1 MNIYNNHNYGDNYTL
16 QAGATVVARSGLEE
30 ALARERIYDELERQA
45 EQQGMTLE
53 EWLAMQKHRNQHKD
67 QHQDLHKDQHQDLHM
82 DRNRHQEAA
91 AETWLQK
98 SKEERIRIAFEQMKT
113 EKCQGR
119 TANYF
124 GRRVGYQYAFIL
136 ALMRAKDERYGLPYV
151 ETTNEFLT
159 YLKEYVGV
167 KDLPSEDT
175 IGRRLTRIS
184 GRYPDWGIEDGN
196 QMDIL
201 EAQHV
206 AQRFLSIYMKGV

>member
-67 QHQDLHKDQHQDLHM
+67 QHQDLHM

-98 SKEERIRIAFEQMKT
+98 SKEERIRVAFEQMKT

-119 TANYF
+119 TVNYF

-184 GRYPDWGIEDGN
+184 GRYPDWRIEDGN

>member
-53 EWLAMQKHRNQHKD
+53 EWLAMQKHRNQY
-67 QHQDLHKDQHQDLHM
+67 KDQHQDLHM
-82 DRNRHQEAA
+82 DRNRHQESA

-184 GRYPDWGIEDGN
+184 GRYPDWRIEDGN

>member
-45 EQQGMTLE
+45 GQQGMTLE
-53 EWLAMQKHRNQHKD
+53 EWLAMQKHRNQ
-67 QHQDLHKDQHQDLHM
+67 HKDQHQDLHM

-98 SKEERIRIAFEQMKT
+98 SKEERIRVAFEQMKT

-184 GRYPDWGIEDGN
+184 GRYPDWRIEDGN

>member
-1 MNIYNNHNYGDNYTL
+1 MNIYNNQNYGDNYTL

-67 QHQDLHKDQHQDLHM
+67 QHQDLHM

-119 TANYF
+119 TDNYF

-184 GRYPDWGIEDGN
+184 GRYPDWRIEDGN

>member
-67 QHQDLHKDQHQDLHM
+67 QHQDLHM
-82 DRNRHQEAA
+82 DRNRHQETA

-98 SKEERIRIAFEQMKT
+98 SKEERIRVAFEQMKT

-159 YLKEYVGV
+159 YLKEYVGL

-184 GRYPDWGIEDGN
+184 GRYPDWRIEDGN

>member
-67 QHQDLHKDQHQDLHM
+67 QHQDLHM
-82 DRNRHQEAA
+82 DRNLHQEAA

-98 SKEERIRIAFEQMKT
+98 SKEERIRVAFEQMKT

-136 ALMRAKDERYGLPYV
+136 ALMRTKDERYGLPYV

-184 GRYPDWGIEDGN
+184 GRYPDWRIEDGN

>member
-30 ALARERIYDELERQA
+30 ALARKRIYDELERQA

-67 QHQDLHKDQHQDLHM
+67 QHQDLHM

-98 SKEERIRIAFEQMKT
+98 SKEERIRVAFEQMKT

-184 GRYPDWGIEDGN
+184 GRYPDWRIEDGN

>member
-1 MNIYNNHNYGDNYTL
+1 MNIYNNNNYGDNYTL
-16 QAGATVVARSGLEE
+16 QAGAMVVARSGLEE

-53 EWLAMQKHRNQHKD
+53 EWLAMQKHGNQHKD
-67 QHQDLHKDQHQDLHM
+67 QHQDLHM
-82 DRNRHQEAA
+82 DGNLHQEAA
-91 AETWLQK
+91 AEAWMQK
-98 SKEERIRIAFEQMKT
+98 SKEERIRVAFEQMKT

-184 GRYPDWGIEDGN
+184 GRYPDWRIEDGN

>member
-67 QHQDLHKDQHQDLHM
+67 QHQDLHM
-82 DRNRHQEAA
+82 DRNRHQDAA

-159 YLKEYVGV
+159 YLKEYVGL

-184 GRYPDWGIEDGN
+184 GRYPDWRIEDGN

>member
-53 EWLAMQKHRNQHKD
+53 EWLAMQKHRNQ
-67 QHQDLHKDQHQDLHM
+67 HKDQHQDLHM

-159 YLKEYVGV
+159 YLKESVGV

-184 GRYPDWGIEDGN
+184 GRYPDWRIEDGN

>member
-53 EWLAMQKHRNQHKD
+53 EWLAMQKHRNQ
-67 QHQDLHKDQHQDLHM
+67 HKDQHQDLHM

-184 GRYPDWGIEDGN
+184 GRYPDWRIEDGN

>member
-53 EWLAMQKHRNQHKD
+53 EWLTMQKHGNQHKN
-67 QHQDLHKDQHQDLHM
+67 QHQDLHM
-82 DRNRHQEAA
+82 DGNLHQEAA
-91 AETWLQK
+91 AEAWMQK
-98 SKEERIRIAFEQMKT
+98 SKEERIRVAFEQMKT

-136 ALMRAKDERYGLPYV
+136 ALIRAKDERYGLPYV

-184 GRYPDWGIEDGN
+184 GRYPDWRIEDGN

-206 AQRFLSIYMKGV
+206 AQRFLSIYMKGI

>member
-53 EWLAMQKHRNQHKD
+53 EWLAMQKHRNQHKN
-67 QHQDLHKDQHQDLHM
+67 QRQNQYM
-82 DRNRHQEAA
+82 DRNQQQEAA
-91 AETWLQK
+91 AEAWLQK

-159 YLKEYVGV
+159 YLKEYVGL

-184 GRYPDWGIEDGN
+184 GRYPDWRIEDGN

>member
-53 EWLAMQKHRNQHKD
+53 EWLAMQKHRNQ
-67 QHQDLHKDQHQDLHM
+67 HKDQHQDLHM

-151 ETTNEFLT
+151 ETTNEFLP

-184 GRYPDWGIEDGN
+184 GRYPDWRIEDGN

>member
-53 EWLAMQKHRNQHKD
+53 EWLAMQKHRNQY
-67 QHQDLHKDQHQDLHM
+67 KDQHQDLHM

-184 GRYPDWGIEDGN
+184 GRYPDWRIEDGN

-206 AQRFLSIYMKGV
+206 AQRFFLSI

>member
-53 EWLAMQKHRNQHKD
+53 EWLAMQKHGNQHKN
-67 QHQDLHKDQHQDLHM
+67 QRQDLHM
-82 DRNRHQEAA
+82 DGNLQQEAA
-91 AETWLQK
+91 AEAWMQK
-98 SKEERIRIAFEQMKT
+98 SKEERIRVAFEQMKT

-184 GRYPDWGIEDGN
+184 GRYPDWRIEDGN

>member
-67 QHQDLHKDQHQDLHM
+67 QHQDLHM
-82 DRNRHQEAA
+82 DRNRHQESA

-98 SKEERIRIAFEQMKT
+98 SKEERIRVAFEQMKT

-151 ETTNEFLT
+151 ETTNEFLN

-184 GRYPDWGIEDGN
+184 GRYPDWRIEDGN

>member
-67 QHQDLHKDQHQDLHM
+67 QHQDLYM

-98 SKEERIRIAFEQMKT
+98 SKEERIRIAFELMKT

-159 YLKEYVGV
+159 YLKEYVGL

-184 GRYPDWGIEDGN
+184 GRYPDWRIEDGN

>member
-1 MNIYNNHNYGDNYTL
+1 MNIYNNQNYGDNYTL

-53 EWLAMQKHRNQHKD
+53 EWLAMQKHRNQ
-67 QHQDLHKDQHQDLHM
+67 HKDQHQDLHM

-175 IGRRLTRIS
+175 ICRRLTRIS
-184 GRYPDWGIEDGN
+184 GRYPDWRIEDGN

>member
-53 EWLAMQKHRNQHKD
+53 EWLAMQKHGNQHKD
-67 QHQDLHKDQHQDLHM
+67 QHQDLHM
-82 DRNRHQEAA
+82 DGNLHQEAA
-91 AETWLQK
+91 AEAWMQK
-98 SKEERIRIAFEQMKT
+98 SKEERIRVAFEQMKT

-184 GRYPDWGIEDGN
+184 GRYPDWRIEDGN

-206 AQRFLSIYMKGV
+206 AQRFLSIYMKGI

>member
-53 EWLAMQKHRNQHKD
+53 EWLAMQKHRNQ
-67 QHQDLHKDQHQDLHM
+67 HKDQHQDLHM

-184 GRYPDWGIEDGN
+184 GRYPDWRIEDGN

-201 EAQHV
+201 EAQ
-206 AQRFLSIYMKGV
+206 RFLSIYMKGV

>member
-67 QHQDLHKDQHQDLHM
+67 QHQDLHM
-82 DRNRHQEAA
+82 DRNLHQEAA

-98 SKEERIRIAFEQMKT
+98 SKEERIRVAFEQMKT

-159 YLKEYVGV
+159 YLKEYVGL

-184 GRYPDWGIEDGN
+184 GRYPDWRIEDGN

>member
-30 ALARERIYDELERQA
+30 ALARERIYEELERQA

-53 EWLAMQKHRNQHKD
+53 EWLAMQKHRNQ
-67 QHQDLHKDQHQDLHM
+67 HKDQHQDLHM

-184 GRYPDWGIEDGN
+184 GRYPDWRIEDGN

>member
-53 EWLAMQKHRNQHKD
+53 EWLAMQKHGNQHKN
-67 QHQDLHKDQHQDLHM
+67 QRQNQYM
-82 DRNRHQEAA
+82 DRNQQQEAA
-91 AETWLQK
+91 AEAWMQK
-98 SKEERIRIAFEQMKT
+98 SKEESIRVAFEQMKT

-184 GRYPDWGIEDGN
+184 GRYPDWRIEDGN

>member
-67 QHQDLHKDQHQDLHM
+67 QHQDLHM
-82 DRNRHQEAA
+82 DRKEYQEAA

-98 SKEERIRIAFEQMKT
+98 SKEERIRVAFEQMKT

-184 GRYPDWGIEDGN
+184 GRYPDWRIEDGN

>member
-67 QHQDLHKDQHQDLHM
+67 QHQDLYM
-82 DRNRHQEAA
+82 DRNRHQESA

-98 SKEERIRIAFEQMKT
+98 SKEERIRIAFEPMKT

-184 GRYPDWGIEDGN
+184 GRYPDWRIEDGN

>member
-45 EQQGMTLE
+45 EQQ
-53 EWLAMQKHRNQHKD
+53 
-67 QHQDLHKDQHQDLHM
+67 
-82 DRNRHQEAA
+82 EAA
-91 AETWLQK
+91 AEAWLQK
-98 SKEERIRIAFEQMKT
+98 SKEERIRVAFEQMKT

-184 GRYPDWGIEDGN
+184 GRYPDWRIEDGN

-206 AQRFLSIYMKGV
+206 AQRFLSIYMKGVQKRV

>member
-53 EWLAMQKHRNQHKD
+53 EWLAMQKHGNQHKD
-67 QHQDLHKDQHQDLHM
+67 QHQDLHM
-82 DRNRHQEAA
+82 DGNLHQEAA
-91 AETWLQK
+91 AEAWMQK
-98 SKEERIRIAFEQMKT
+98 SKEERIRVAFEQMKT

-184 GRYPDWGIEDGN
+184 GRYPDWRIEDGN

>member
-53 EWLAMQKHRNQHKD
+53 EWLAMQKHRNQY
-67 QHQDLHKDQHQDLHM
+67 KDQHQDLHM

-184 GRYPDWGIEDGN
+184 GRYPDWRIEDGN

-201 EAQHV
+201 EAQ
-206 AQRFLSIYMKGV
+206 RFLSIYMKGV

>member
-67 QHQDLHKDQHQDLHM
+67 QHQDLHM
-82 DRNRHQEAA
+82 DRNRHQESA

-98 SKEERIRIAFEQMKT
+98 SKEERIRVAFEQMKT

-184 GRYPDWGIEDGN
+184 GRYPDWRIEDGN

-201 EAQHV
+201 EALHV

>member
-67 QHQDLHKDQHQDLHM
+67 QHQDLHM
-82 DRNRHQEAA
+82 DRNRHQESA

-98 SKEERIRIAFEQMKT
+98 SKEERIRVAFEQMKT

-184 GRYPDWGIEDGN
+184 GRYPDWRIEDGN

-206 AQRFLSIYMKGV
+206 AQRFLSIYMKGI

>member
-67 QHQDLHKDQHQDLHM
+67 QHQDLYM

-184 GRYPDWGIEDGN
+184 GRYPDWRIEDGN

-201 EAQHV
+201 ERIFQACG
-206 AQRFLSIYMKGV
+206 K

>member
-67 QHQDLHKDQHQDLHM
+67 QHQDLHM

-98 SKEERIRIAFEQMKT
+98 SKEERIRVAFEQMKT

-184 GRYPDWGIEDGN
+184 GRYPDWRIEDGN
-196 QMDIL
+196 QMDML

>member
-30 ALARERIYDELERQA
+30 ALARERIYDELERQG

-53 EWLAMQKHRNQHKD
+53 EWLAMQKHGNQHKD
-67 QHQDLHKDQHQDLHM
+67 QHQDLHM
-82 DRNRHQEAA
+82 DGNLHQEAA
-91 AETWLQK
+91 AEAWMQK
-98 SKEERIRIAFEQMKT
+98 SKEERIRVAFEQMKT

-184 GRYPDWGIEDGN
+184 GRYPDWRIEDGN

>member
-53 EWLAMQKHRNQHKD
+53 EWLAMQKHRNQY
-67 QHQDLHKDQHQDLHM
+67 KDQHQDLHM
-82 DRNRHQEAA
+82 DRNRHQESA

-98 SKEERIRIAFEQMKT
+98 SKEERIRVAFEQMKT

-184 GRYPDWGIEDGN
+184 GRYPDWRIEDGN

>member
-53 EWLAMQKHRNQHKD
+53 EWLTMQKHGNQHKN
-67 QHQDLHKDQHQDLHM
+67 QHQDLHM
-82 DRNRHQEAA
+82 DGNLHQEAA
-91 AETWLQK
+91 AEAWMQK
-98 SKEERIRIAFEQMKT
+98 SKEERIRVAFEQMKT

-119 TANYF
+119 IANYF

-184 GRYPDWGIEDGN
+184 GRYPDWRIEDGN

-206 AQRFLSIYMKGV
+206 AQRFLSIYMKGI

>member
-53 EWLAMQKHRNQHKD
+53 EWLAMQKHRNQ
-67 QHQDLHKDQHQDLHM
+67 HKDQHQDLHM

-184 GRYPDWGIEDGN
+184 GRYPDWRIEDGV

>member
-67 QHQDLHKDQHQDLHM
+67 QHQDQHM
-82 DRNRHQEAA
+82 DRNLHQEAA
-91 AETWLQK
+91 AETWMQK
-98 SKEERIRIAFEQMKT
+98 SKEERIRVAFEQMKT

-159 YLKEYVGV
+159 YLKEYVGL

-184 GRYPDWGIEDGN
+184 GRYPDWRIEDGN

>member
-53 EWLAMQKHRNQHKD
+53 EWLTMQKHGNQHKN
-67 QHQDLHKDQHQDLHM
+67 QHQDLHM
-82 DRNRHQEAA
+82 DGNLHQEAA
-91 AETWLQK
+91 AEAWMQK
-98 SKEERIRIAFEQMKT
+98 SKEERIRVALEEMKT

-184 GRYPDWGIEDGN
+184 GRYPDWRIEDGN

-206 AQRFLSIYMKGV
+206 AQRFLSIYMKGI